1 MPRELRQIFNAW
13 MVRRVYESD
22 RGARRRAAEDPVF
35 RAHMERFK
43 ADERPVLEAL
53 ADAGLRVKDLSAL
66 VNLDID
72 YTAQLPVLITWLRRV
87 EYVPVKGT
95 IARAL
100 TIREAR
106 PAAVP
111 ALLEELRLAPPE
123 APVPPDAD
131 PAQRMAQRDV
141 RLLRDALGNAVA
153 FTADASH
160 FDTIVAL
167 VEDPRTGSA
176 RSSLIADYL
185 GRFRTKREQAI
196 PVLRR
201 LLADDDLGRYA
212 LKPLARLRAVDARPE
227 MERFLNHEQDWV
239 RRDAKRALAR
249 LDPPT

>member
-1 MPRELRQIFNAW
+1 

-22 RGARRRAAEDPVF
+22 HATRRRAADDPVF
-35 RAHMERFK
+35 RAHLERFE

-53 ADAGLRVKDLSAL
+53 TDAGLRVKNLSAL

-72 YTAQLPVLITWLRRV
+72 YTAQIPVLITWLPCV
-87 EYVPVKGT
+87 EYGPVKNT

-100 TIREAR
+100 TVREAR

-111 ALLEELRLAPPE
+111 ALLQELRLAPRE
-123 APVPPDAD
+123 APPLPMHAD
-131 PAQRMAQRDV
+131 PALRMANSDV
-141 RLLRDALGNAVA
+141 RLLRDALGNALA

-160 FDTIVAL
+160 FGAIVEL
-167 VEDPRTGSA
+167 IEDPETGSA
-176 RSSLIADYL
+176 RSGLIADYL
-185 GRFRTKREQAI
+185 GRFPTRREQAI

-212 LKPLARLRAVDARPE
+212 LRPLARLRAVEARPE